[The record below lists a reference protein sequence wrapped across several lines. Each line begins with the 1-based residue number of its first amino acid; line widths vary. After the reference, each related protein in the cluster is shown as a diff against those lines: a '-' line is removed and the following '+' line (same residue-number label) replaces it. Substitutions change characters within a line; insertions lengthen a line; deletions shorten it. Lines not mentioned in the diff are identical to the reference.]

1 MDIIHVPGAVGTETE
16 PGMLV
21 AGQNE
26 ADAELRA
33 KIKEA
38 EAKREILRLSI
49 SHIMG
54 KITAMFA
61 HLNEHNRSVQQDIA
75 RVRAEIAEL
84 QAELRQAVHDM
95 AEEHREPDDLDDE
108 FAEYEPPNDDSG
120 FEFSGMDDSSE
131 KAEDPNIVKLFRMIA
146 NRTHPDKTDDPELHM
161 LFVTAK
167 EYRQN
172 GDYDGLKRIWDY
184 INGQAESAE
193 KKAIDELHRQLV
205 DVMNELSMLSQQ
217 LEYMRHS
224 DDYQLLNAYEQDKD
238 AVLRL
243 SWVQMNDRH
252 RALLEQA
259 RMLRQLA
266 GKPTVRVYDYLTFG
280 S

>member
-1 MDIIHVPGAVGTETE
+1 MQ
-16 PGMLV
+16 L
-21 AGQNE
+21 
-26 ADAELRA
+26 
-33 KIKEA
+33 
-38 EAKREILRLSI
+38 
-49 SHIMG
+49 
-54 KITAMFA
+54 
-61 HLNEHNRSVQQDIA
+61 
-75 RVRAEIAEL
+75 
-84 QAELRQAVHDM
+84 
-95 AEEHREPDDLDDE
+95 
-108 FAEYEPPNDDSG
+108 
-120 FEFSGMDDSSE
+120 
-131 KAEDPNIVKLFRMIA
+131 
-146 NRTHPDKTDDPELHM
+146 
-161 LFVTAK
+161 
-167 EYRQN
+167 
-172 GDYDGLKRIWDY
+172 

-205 DVMNELSMLSQQ
+205 NVINELSIVSQQ

-243 SWVQMNDRH
+243 SWAQMNDRH